1 MNAFASAGAGAAP
14 PLEKKDNSSPE
25 DEARDLEKK
34 VNKLLEDSAIA
45 RSENKLQLAL
55 DQAKEAARKERQLG
69 KLREQKQLMDQ
80 MNIDLTYAVY
90 FNLATQLEANEY
102 WPEALNSYSLIVKNK
117 QYTNAGRLRI
127 NIGNIYFKQQKF
139 PAAIKMYRMA
149 LDQIPNSGE
158 HLRFKIMRNIGN
170 AFVRMGN
177 YKDAIMSYEASMEG
191 KPDFQSGF
199 NLIVCY
205 FALGDKEKMKRSF
218 AKLLDVKDTNF
229 GEENEDDEVIE
240 DEDEDEAVM
249 EEDELK
255 KAHKEYRSK
264 AKQLVLQA
272 AKLIAPKIEKD
283 FVAGFDYIIEMLQK
297 SQNYMDVASDMQIS
311 KAIYFLKQKNPEA
324 AKETLKGFE
333 RQDNNEIDATT
344 MSRAYTNLCF
354 IYYLEGNIKEAD
366 KYGTKAIQSDRYN
379 AKALVNK
386 GNCEMSKA
394 YTYEEKERYDEARE
408 HFTMAKELY
417 MEGIGVEADCI
428 EAIFNLG
435 LCCKSMAHLEHMLQN
450 DLDYQKNIRAAL
462 QAFDKLYSI
471 MPDSPECNYNIAII
485 NDEMQKTK
493 KASIAYQ
500 RLIALVKTDAGVL
513 ARYGSLLAR
522 ENDEGTA
529 YEQHHESYK
538 FFPVDMEVISWLGA
552 YFVKSEMYEKA
563 MEYFQKAAQIQ
574 PKEVKWRLMV
584 ASCYRRIGSYQQ
596 ALRTYE
602 DIEKSHPDN
611 LECLNYLVRLCKELG
626 MREKKEE
633 YQAKLAKAESEQAKL
648 ATLRTMQ
655 DMGGMHGQQEFN
667 GGGGRRDEGYV
678 GYGEFHAR
686 APEPDSLTQQ
696 GQIDAA
702 AEVARAVAE
711 RKAAGGAKKV
721 INKAKEEEDDWGDEE
736 LGEDLLPM

>member
-1 MNAFASAGAGAAP
+1 
-14 PLEKKDNSSPE
+14 
-25 DEARDLEKK
+25 
-34 VNKLLEDSAIA
+34 
-45 RSENKLQLAL
+45 
-55 DQAKEAARKERQLG
+55 
-69 KLREQKQLMDQ
+69 
-80 MNIDLTYAVY
+80 
-90 FNLATQLEANEY
+90 
-102 WPEALNSYSLIVKNK
+102 
-117 QYTNAGRLRI
+117 
-127 NIGNIYFKQQKF
+127 
-139 PAAIKMYRMA
+139 
-149 LDQIPNSGE
+149 
-158 HLRFKIMRNIGN
+158 
-170 AFVRMGN
+170 
-177 YKDAIMSYEASMEG
+177 
-191 KPDFQSGF
+191 
-199 NLIVCY
+199 
-205 FALGDKEKMKRSF
+205 
-218 AKLLDVKDTNF
+218 
-229 GEENEDDEVIE
+229 
-240 DEDEDEAVM
+240 M

-500 RLIALVKTDAGVL
+500 RLIALVNPHSSSSPPLLPCPPLTDPPCLRPPSSRFPPSSRRFSSSPSPQWTEPHAGQDGCRSACSLWQSAGSRERRGDGIRATPRVVQVL
-513 ARYGSLLAR
+513 PGGHGSDLLAR
-522 ENDEGTA
+522 RLLRQVGDVRESHGVLPEGRA
-529 YEQHHESYK
+529 DPAQGG
-538 FFPVDMEVISWLGA
+538 EVAPHGCVLLPAHRVLPAGA
-552 YFVKSEMYEKA
+552 EDLRGHREVAPGQPRVPQLPRKA
-563 MEYFQKAAQIQ
+563 LQGAGDAGEEGRV
-574 PKEVKWRLMV
+574 P
-584 ASCYRRIGSYQQ
+584 GQ
-596 ALRTYE
+596 ARQGRVGAGE
-602 DIEKSHPDN
+602 ACH
-611 LECLNYLVRLCKELG
+611 
-626 MREKKEE
+626 
-633 YQAKLAKAESEQAKL
+633 LADHA
-648 ATLRTMQ
+648 
-655 DMGGMHGQQEFN
+655 
-667 GGGGRRDEGYV
+667 
-678 GYGEFHAR
+678 GYGRHAR
-686 APEPDSLTQQ
+686 AAGVQRRRRPSGRGIRGLRRVPCSSTGAGLA
-696 GQIDAA
+696 DAA
-702 AEVARAVAE
+702 RA
-711 RKAAGGAKKV
+711 
-721 INKAKEEEDDWGDEE
+721 D
-736 LGEDLLPM
+736 